1 MFAFSDL
8 CATSMNPTNSAMASL
23 LGPSPHAPLL
33 SPASWLK
40 DREDL
45 ELLVFA
51 SINNNWFGYVKQNF
65 NSRPCRYRAFRAT
78 IALNI
83 TDQGI
88 QSQSPMVYGMAAL
101 THILWSLATLEINL
115 AVRINLDMK
124 GQKLPPRT
132 LELLCLA
139 IHNNK
144 VVYVEGGSAEVT
156 QELFNTWH
164 SKSSVR
170 HLGLCKM
177 EGLEE
182 VDPDLMSSCFATP
195 LSLAL
200 NNTTP
205 VDLSP
210 LIKKLNSPGD
220 GLDPKLRKLKLF
232 GKCSLHG
239 AGGLEDAVLNHL
251 RVFNIGKDMVTEE
264 QMEALLGIGGKV
276 DPSDGSYK
284 YKNHAMT
291 G

>member
-1 MFAFSDL
+1 
-8 CATSMNPTNSAMASL
+8 MASL

-101 THILWSLATLEINL
+101 NHILWSLATLGLEVNL
-115 AVRINLDMK
+115 SVEINLDMK

-144 VVYVEGGSAEVT
+144 VVFVDGGSVEVT
-156 QELFNTWH
+156 QEIFNTWH
-164 SKSSVR
+164 SKSLVR
-170 HLGLCKM
+170 HLELRKM
-177 EGLEE
+177 EGMEE
-182 VDPDLMSSCFATP
+182 VDPDLMSNCFAT
-195 LSLAL
+195 LFSLKL
-200 NNTTP
+200 NAATP

-210 LIKKLNSPGD
+210 LINKLNFPGD
-220 GLDPKLRKLKLF
+220 GLDPKLRELELF
-232 GKCSLHG
+232 GECSLHG
-239 AGGLEDAVLNHL
+239 AGGLEDAVLMNL
-251 RVFNIGKDMVTEE
+251 SVFDIDKEMVTEE
-264 QMEALLGIGGKV
+264 QMEALVGIRGLV
-276 DPSDGSYK
+276 DPRDGSYIYTNYAILK
-284 YKNHAMT
+284 PDYWEELGGHSNQ
-291 G
+291 